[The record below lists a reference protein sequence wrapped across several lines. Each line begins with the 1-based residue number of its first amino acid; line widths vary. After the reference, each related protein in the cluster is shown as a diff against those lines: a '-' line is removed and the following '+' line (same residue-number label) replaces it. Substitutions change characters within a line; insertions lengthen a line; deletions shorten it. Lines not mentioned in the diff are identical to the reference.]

1 MASAGDGSARGVSG
15 AARGCLTSA
24 TPTKPRRCR
33 SPNMTRDLTVA
44 IGRARRDYVLGPPA
58 LIIHGPVPSSPGQR
72 AAPRSSARAVET
84 VARQWGSDDEGR
96 PAARACVTLQRRVEV
111 EARP

>member
-1 MASAGDGSARGVSG
+1 MPCMPCGGRE
-15 AARGCLTSA
+15 L
-24 TPTKPRRCR
+24 
-33 SPNMTRDLTVA
+33 PNMTRDLTVA

-72 AAPRSSARAVET
+72 AAPRSSARAAET

-96 PAARACVTLQRRVEV
+96 PAARACATLQRRVEV